1 MAAKSIKATRVSD
14 GKVVRVNP
22 EEINGNA
29 DIVGLDRMGQTLSL
43 LDEAFV
49 QKIERRIMAGATKRH
64 EVMSD
69 EEAERLA
76 DLNIEVKLVFTRNQ
90 TVFTNTL
97 ADDLIFT
104 DDNYAIVDK
113 KIEAKVKAKVRS
125 AQRFVLTEAA
135 AVKVAE
141 AIRSYPEMLVEHGV
155 FARTPFE
162 TCWIEMPSWKF
173 HDTIVPGSNSDAADL
188 RVGYLFDG
196 DDVYVVAQR
205 DEQVASISP
214 LVIHLHHPMPF
225 KEQIRLSE
233 ELQLSRMS
241 LDQFFWGG
249 MMGSSLP
256 YHLRRGLRDQHGF
269 SLRLREQFK
278 GKFKGDDFLRFT
290 AGEIRN
296 VLGLLLMINQPSN
309 VLRAEKV
316 EHRRM
321 MTRKGSRVLMG
332 HSIITLH
339 LDKRSRPDRLLRIP
353 RGAHRSPKWHEV
365 INHWCH
371 DKIARQKGYNPD
383 DPKTYG
389 RGDHAHEWEQAED
402 GSLRFTCKI
411 CGGKR
416 WRRIMKNGRG
426 DRSRG
431 VVSQSRVVKATEA
444 DND

>member
-135 AVKVAE
+135 SVKVAE

-173 HDTIVPGSNSDAADL
+173 HDTIVPGSNSDTADL

-196 DDVYVVAQR
+196 D
-205 DEQVASISP
+205 
-214 LVIHLHHPMPF
+214 
-225 KEQIRLSE
+225 RLS
-233 ELQLSRMS
+233 
-241 LDQFFWGG
+241 
-249 MMGSSLP
+249 
-256 YHLRRGLRDQHGF
+256 
-269 SLRLREQFK
+269 
-278 GKFKGDDFLRFT
+278 
-290 AGEIRN
+290 
-296 VLGLLLMINQPSN
+296 
-309 VLRAEKV
+309 
-316 EHRRM
+316 
-321 MTRKGSRVLMG
+321 
-332 HSIITLH
+332 
-339 LDKRSRPDRLLRIP
+339 
-353 RGAHRSPKWHEV
+353 
-365 INHWCH
+365 
-371 DKIARQKGYNPD
+371 
-383 DPKTYG
+383 
-389 RGDHAHEWEQAED
+389 
-402 GSLRFTCKI
+402 
-411 CGGKR
+411 
-416 WRRIMKNGRG
+416 
-426 DRSRG
+426 
-431 VVSQSRVVKATEA
+431 
-444 DND
+444 